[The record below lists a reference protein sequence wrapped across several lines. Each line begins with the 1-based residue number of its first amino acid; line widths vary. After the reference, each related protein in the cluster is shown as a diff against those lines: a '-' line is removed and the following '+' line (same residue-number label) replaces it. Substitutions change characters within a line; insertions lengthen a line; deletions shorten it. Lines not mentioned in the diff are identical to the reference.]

1 MSYCQVNA
9 VSPRDTEKHIGVP
22 EESGKEAASGNA
34 FVDGAKRLWQEAY
47 EHPVAT
53 AAVVAGIAVTAYAG
67 KGQIGKLLGSSG
79 KSVLLVED
87 TPYAAQTMKALLE
100 KEGQSVTWLTGV
112 KRANPY
118 ITGITESGQE
128 MVIDPRR
135 FKLAFVDGEL
145 KGSHLQGVHVVDALK
160 KEGLPSIG
168 ISSQPTGNAAL
179 RLNGAIAATE
189 KPTAMTT
196 LASHKFDLGLALRNP
211 GLQQSRF
218 DFVGAEMRRMHTK
231 GAGPVSAE
239 VQQGYDAASKLM
251 MTFRS
256 K

>member
-1 MSYCQVNA
+1 M
-9 VSPRDTEKHIGVP
+9 SPRDTEKHVGAF
-22 EESGKEAASGNA
+22 EETGKETASGNA
-34 FVDGAKRLWQEAY
+34 FVDGAKKLWQEAY
-47 EHPVAT
+47 EHPVAS
-53 AAVVAGIAVTAYAG
+53 AAIVAGIAVTTYATR
-67 KGQIGKLLGSSG
+67 GQIGKILGSGG

-87 TPYAAQTMKALLE
+87 TPYAAQTMKTLLE

-128 MVIDPRR
+128 MVVDPRR
-135 FKLAFVDGEL
+135 YKMAFVDGEL
-145 KGSHLQGVHVVDALK
+145 KGSYLQGVHVVDALK
-160 KEGLPSIG
+160 KEGVPSIG
-168 ISSQPTGNAAL
+168 ISSQPTENAAL

-218 DFVGAEMRRMHTK
+218 DFVGSEMRRMHTK
-231 GAGPVSAE
+231 GAGPIAPE
-239 VQQGYDAASKLM
+239 VQQGYDATSKLM
-251 MTFRS
+251 MTFLS